1 MSFSEE
7 KCGKALP
14 LTLICDN
21 VRDPGNL
28 GATLSCAAAAGCH
41 SVLLST
47 GVNPVHNII
56 LIFNIHM

>member
-7 KCGKALP
+7 KRGKVLP

-28 GATLSCAAAAGCH
+28 GATLRCAAAAGCR

-47 GVNPVHNII
+47 GMNPRHDKI
-56 LIFNIHM
+56 L

>member
-7 KCGKALP
+7 KRGKTLP

-28 GATLSCAAAAGCH
+28 GATLRCAAAAGCY
-41 SVLLST
+41 SVLLSK
-47 GVNPVHNII
+47 GLNPMHVNV
-56 LIFNIHM
+56 L